1 MTDQPIDPHKKVTET
16 DDLLGKIRSTIGS
29 FLGYVE
35 RDQRRESDKILREAV
50 ADRYEKEWS
59 RLSELQKD
67 MVTEGQLELVDDL
80 EASSIKLRA
89 FIDRVRTASYGYAGL
104 FDHVRIGKD
113 ELAQLYMY
121 DSALLEHGEAVS
133 NAIDNVEAS
142 LGSDGLPAA
151 IRHLRTISQ
160 EAVDLFD
167 KRQQV
172 ILTDS

>member
-1 MTDQPIDPHKKVTET
+1 MTDQPIDPLKKVTET
-16 DDLLGKIRSTIGS
+16 DDLLGKIRSTLGS

-50 ADRYEKEWS
+50 ADHYEQEWS

-67 MVTEGQLELVDDL
+67 LVTEGQLELVDDL
-80 EASSIKLRA
+80 EAAALKLRA

-121 DSALLEHGEAVS
+121 DSALLEHGEAVG

-142 LGSDGLPAA
+142 LGTDGLPAA
-151 IRHLRTISQ
+151 IRHLRTVSQ

-172 ILTDS
+172 ILADS